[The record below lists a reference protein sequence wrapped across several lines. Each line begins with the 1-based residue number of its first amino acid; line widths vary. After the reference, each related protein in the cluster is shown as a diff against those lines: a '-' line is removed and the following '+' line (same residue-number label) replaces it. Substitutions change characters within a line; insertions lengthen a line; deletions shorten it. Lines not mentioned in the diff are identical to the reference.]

1 MVYFSGKELGQM
13 PNILPVSEL
22 KNYGEVLSQCDG
34 GSPVYLTRNGRGRYV
49 VQSMADYEKQ
59 MATIRLL
66 AELSRGVESLR
77 RDGGLTLEEAFEGL
91 GV

>member
-1 MVYFSGKELGQM
+1 M
-13 PNILPVSEL
+13 PSILPVSEL
-22 KNYGEVLSQCDG
+22 KNYGEVLNRCDS

-49 VQSMADYEKQ
+49 VQTIADYEKQ
-59 MATIRLL
+59 QATIKLL

-77 RDGGLTLEEAFEGL
+77 RDGGLSIDEAFEGL

>member
-1 MVYFSGKELGQM
+1 M

-77 RDGGLTLEEAFEGL
+77 KDGGLSLEEAFEGL

>member
-1 MVYFSGKELGQM
+1 M
-13 PNILPVSEL
+13 PSILPVSDL
-22 KNYGEVLSQCDG
+22 KNYGEVLSRCDD

-49 VQSMADYEKQ
+49 VQSLADYEKQ
-59 MATIRLL
+59 QATIKLL

-77 RDGGLTLEEAFEGL
+77 KDGGLSIDEAFEGL